1 MVQTLSNEKLTK
13 TTNVDLD
20 ELNKLGTHDFYI

>member
-1 MVQTLSNEKLTK
+1 LSNEKLTK

-20 ELNKLGTHDFYI
+20 ERNKLGIHDFSI

>member
-13 TTNVDLD
+13 TINVDLD
-20 ELNKLGTHDFYI
+20 ERNKLGIHDLSI

>member
-20 ELNKLGTHDFYI
+20 ELNKLGIHDFSI

>member
-1 MVQTLSNEKLTK
+1 MVQTLSNQKLTK

-20 ELNKLGTHDFYI
+20 EINKLGIHEFSI